1 MISEMSIIIP
11 AQSVGA
17 EEIVSVARGISDYGA
32 LAVLSAS
39 FILISVITQFSIFRW
54 FKNIIDGLIKNTSCA
69 IDDLLKETKMQ
80 NEQLTDIAEG
90 LRPRTML
97 EIKDITKTC
106 FDLSVEKV
114 CQMIKRVKEENNIHD
129 EESTKKKIRLL
140 LTNLHEDRNSRFDNH
155 IFKGKPLT
163 YYTSTEW
170 IDWVEDVVI
179 KEVYSETMNEK
190 RARTNVIAVYDR
202 IKLDTYH
209 KMML

>member
-11 AQSVGA
+11 AQAVGA
-17 EEIVSVARGISDYGA
+17 EEIVSVAKGISDYGA

-69 IDDLLKETKMQ
+69 IDDLLRETKMQ

>member
-11 AQSVGA
+11 AQAVGV
-17 EEIVSVARGISDYGA
+17 EEIVSVAKGISDYGA

-69 IDDLLKETKMQ
+69 IDDLLKETKIQ

>member
-17 EEIVSVARGISDYGA
+17 EEIVSVAKGISDYGA

-69 IDDLLKETKMQ
+69 IDELLKETKMQ

-114 CQMIKRVKEENNIHD
+114 CQIIKRVKEENNIHD
-129 EESTKKKIRLL
+129 VESTKAKIRLL

>member
-17 EEIVSVARGISDYGA
+17 EEIVSVAKGISDYGA

-209 KMML
+209 KMMS

>member
-11 AQSVGA
+11 AQAVGA
-17 EEIVSVARGISDYGA
+17 EEIVSVAKGISDYGA

-163 YYTSTEW
+163 YYTSTVW

>member
-11 AQSVGA
+11 AQAVGA
-17 EEIVSVARGISDYGA
+17 EEIVSVAKGISDYGA

-170 IDWVEDVVI
+170 IGWVEDVVI

>member
-17 EEIVSVARGISDYGA
+17 EEIVSVAKGISDYGA

-170 IDWVEDVVI
+170 VDWVEDVVI

>member
-11 AQSVGA
+11 AQAVGA
-17 EEIVSVARGISDYGA
+17 EEIVSVAKGISDYGA

-54 FKNIIDGLIKNTSCA
+54 FKNIIDGLINNTSCA

>member
-11 AQSVGA
+11 AQAVGA
-17 EEIVSVARGISDYGA
+17 EEIVNVAKGISDYGA

-129 EESTKKKIRLL
+129 EENTKKKIRLL

>member
-11 AQSVGA
+11 AQAVGA
-17 EEIVSVARGISDYGA
+17 EEIVSVAKGISDYGA

-69 IDDLLKETKMQ
+69 IDELLKETKMQ

-114 CQMIKRVKEENNIHD
+114 CQIIKRVKEENNIHD
-129 EESTKKKIRLL
+129 VESTKKKIRLL

>member
-11 AQSVGA
+11 AQAVGA
-17 EEIVSVARGISDYGA
+17 EDIVSVAKGISDYGA

-114 CQMIKRVKEENNIHD
+114 CQMIKGVKEENNIHD

-179 KEVYSETMNEK
+179 KEVYSETMNVK

>member
-11 AQSVGA
+11 AQAVGA
-17 EEIVSVARGISDYGA
+17 EEIVGVAKGISDYGA

-114 CQMIKRVKEENNIHD
+114 CQIIKRVKEENNIHD
-129 EESTKKKIRLL
+129 VESTKAKIRLL

>member
-129 EESTKKKIRLL
+129 EENTKKKIRLL

-170 IDWVEDVVI
+170 VDWVEDVVI

>member
-17 EEIVSVARGISDYGA
+17 EEIVSVAKGISDYGA
-32 LAVLSAS
+32 LAVFSAS

-129 EESTKKKIRLL
+129 VESTKAKIRLL

>member
-17 EEIVSVARGISDYGA
+17 EDIVSVAKGISDYGA

>member
-17 EEIVSVARGISDYGA
+17 EEIVSVAKGISDYGA

-170 IDWVEDVVI
+170 IGWVEDVVI

>member
-1 MISEMSIIIP
+1 MISERSISIP
-11 AQSVGA
+11 AQAVGA
-17 EEIVSVARGISDYGA
+17 EEIVDVAKGISDYGA

-129 EESTKKKIRLL
+129 EENTKKKIRLL

>member
-11 AQSVGA
+11 AQAVGA
-17 EEIVSVARGISDYGA
+17 EEIVSVAKGISDYGA

-190 RARTNVIAVYDR
+190 RARTNVIAVYER

>member
-11 AQSVGA
+11 AQAVGA
-17 EEIVSVARGISDYGA
+17 EEIVSVAKGISDYGA
-32 LAVLSAS
+32 LVVLSAS

-202 IKLDTYH
+202 IKLDAYH

>member
-11 AQSVGA
+11 AQAVGA
-17 EEIVSVARGISDYGA
+17 EEIVSVAKGISDYGA

-106 FDLSVEKV
+106 FELSVEKV

>member
-11 AQSVGA
+11 AKAVGA
-17 EEIVSVARGISDYGA
+17 EEIVSVAKGISDYGA

-202 IKLDTYH
+202 IKLDAYH

>member
-17 EEIVSVARGISDYGA
+17 EDIVSVAKGISDYGA

-129 EESTKKKIRLL
+129 EENTKKKIRLL

-170 IDWVEDVVI
+170 IDLVEDVVI

>member
-1 MISEMSIIIP
+1 MISEMSIIVP
-11 AQSVGA
+11 AQAVGA
-17 EEIVSVARGISDYGA
+17 EDIVSVAKGISDYGA

-54 FKNIIDGLIKNTSCA
+54 FKNIIDCLIKNTSCA

>member
-11 AQSVGA
+11 AQAVGA

-129 EESTKKKIRLL
+129 EENTKKKIRLL

-170 IDWVEDVVI
+170 VDWVEDVVI

>member
-1 MISEMSIIIP
+1 MSIIIP
-11 AQSVGA
+11 AQAVGA
-17 EEIVSVARGISDYGA
+17 EDIVSVAKGISDYGA

>member
-1 MISEMSIIIP
+1 MSIIIP
-11 AQSVGA
+11 AQAVGA

>member
-11 AQSVGA
+11 AQAVGA
-17 EEIVSVARGISDYGA
+17 EEIVSVAKGISDYGA

-129 EESTKKKIRLL
+129 EENTKKKIRLL

>member
-1 MISEMSIIIP
+1 MSIIIP
-11 AQSVGA
+11 AQAVGA

-129 EESTKKKIRLL
+129 EENTKKKIRLL

-170 IDWVEDVVI
+170 VDWVEDVVI